1 MLLVLFFL
9 SSCAS
14 SRWAGDVSCR
24 LPPRPCG
31 PRFLPLVPSVS
42 PTWSLSPA
50 PLAVCSPLCSS
61 SSSPRCRRFP
71 PALAASS
78 LLSPRFLRRP
88 SPSSS
93 QWVVLSVVPIALVV
107 LPLPASRRLSASSL
121 SFSSASRCRC
131 RLRRQQIHA
140 FAAHSISRILSF
152 LSFCPSFRSSVPR
165 PLVPFA
171 NASGWRWVE
180 FGPRSL
186 PPSYFASPDIVPVA
200 LITVLHTLSSPPFRA
215 ACPPSSR
222 FRTHRPIFSFA
233 S

>member
-24 LPPRPCG
+24 LPPRPGG
-31 PRFLPLVPSVS
+31 PLFLPLVPSVS

-152 LSFCPSFRSSVPR
+152 LSFCPSFRRSVSAATRSFLSASCTTCMTRVVRSTWTAPSSPRSTLWHASVGGRTSSV
-165 PLVPFA
+165 
-171 NASGWRWVE
+171 
-180 FGPRSL
+180 
-186 PPSYFASPDIVPVA
+186 
-200 LITVLHTLSSPPFRA
+200 SPPFGRA
-215 ACPPSSR
+215 KSTSS
-222 FRTHRPIFSFA
+222 TPA
-233 S
+233 ST